1 MGGNA
6 SWSYEQKEKKGHVPT
21 SVSFTKLMG
30 SIVPSSVVI
39 IIIIIAS
46 QSYEGIMP
54 PRASSRSYQC
64 RGECI

>member
-1 MGGNA
+1 MQVGHMN
-6 SWSYEQKEKKGHVPT
+6 KRKKGHVPT

-30 SIVPSSVVI
+30 SIVPSSVVV
-39 IIIIIAS
+39 IIIIAS

-64 RGECI
+64 RGGCI